1 MSEVSAATLG
11 VGATSTGNYEQP
23 GTTFELPGNR
33 KFVLRKFTNTSAIA
47 AGAHVYSA
55 VTTSSALAITTTA
68 NGQLANNLVAPS
80 QQLMVVTT
88 GAVAADAYAGGYALV
103 TANSAADTY
112 SLRIAHNT
120 GTASAGN
127 ITLVFEENLYNTT
140 ALVPGTDTVTLSTSP
155 DTVTT
160 TTATGN
166 VDCGYTVNA
175 VPAVASGSAV
185 YGWTQVSG
193 QSVAGPQVVP
203 LAAPV
208 LTGTATLVGG
218 TVTVANTSI
227 TANSIIWLANKT
239 IGGTAGALFISAKT
253 ASTSF
258 AITST
263 SGTDTS
269 VVQYYIMSY

>member
-11 VGATSTGNYEQP
+11 VGATSTGNYELT
-23 GTTFELPGNR
+23 GSTFELPGNR
-33 KFVLRKFTNTSAIA
+33 KFVLRKFTNTSNIA
-47 AGAHVYSA
+47 AGAHVYSE

-68 NGQLANNLVAPS
+68 NGQLANNLVFPS

-88 GAVAADAYAGGYALV
+88 GAVTADAYAGGYAKI
-103 TANSAADTY
+103 TAGSDTY
-112 SLRIAHNT
+112 SLRVAHNT

-166 VDCGYTVNA
+166 VDCGYAVNA

-185 YGWTQVSG
+185 YAWTQVSG

-239 IGGTAGALFISAKT
+239 IGGTAGALYISAKT